1 MCTETVAWRVGFSM
15 STRRLNRIEWLTKG
29 LKSPWPPP
37 AIASCGCRTGRRT
50 HRAGHRAHRAGQPR
64 PRWAADLVC
73 MGGIW
78 LCTADCTISM
88 MMRRGSLT
96 NWLCPPNRAYLI
108 RSSSVYIRGYQTLD
122 ERRNRDREIEHFPSF
137 SMFFRIFKFHTIM
150 HIWSE
155 AAQCILGGVK
165 STILEPRKY
174 GHSTKA

>member
-1 MCTETVAWRVGFSM
+1 MFWVVQKSGKKLKQTNDHSKIVSSHCTCTETVAWRVGFSM

-29 LKSPWPPP
+29 LKSPWPPS
-37 AIASCGCRTGRRT
+37 AATSFGCRTGRRT
-50 HRAGHRAHRAGQPR
+50 HSAGHRAHRAGQPR

-108 RSSSVYIRGYQTLD
+108 RSSSVYIRGCQINNTRTHGIWTLNEELNHTNLKCLGQT
-122 ERRNRDREIEHFPSF
+122 
-137 SMFFRIFKFHTIM
+137 
-150 HIWSE
+150 W
-155 AAQCILGGVK
+155 Q
-165 STILEPRKY
+165 
-174 GHSTKA
+174 TKQL

>member
-29 LKSPWPPP
+29 LKSPWPP
-37 AIASCGCRTGRRT
+37 AVASRGRCCGCRTDRRAR
-50 HRAGHRAHRAGQPR
+50 HAGHRAHRAGQPR

-108 RSSSVYIRGYQTLD
+108 RSSSVYIRGCQKLNEPFIMKPIDTTFCTFLVNV
-122 ERRNRDREIEHFPSF
+122 ERLEWPTGRNKQYGPVLKSRR
-137 SMFFRIFKFHTIM
+137 FKKVRVQNVRLV
-150 HIWSE
+150 S
-155 AAQCILGGVK
+155 
-165 STILEPRKY
+165 
-174 GHSTKA
+174 

>member
-1 MCTETVAWRVGFSM
+1 MKKKLNKLILQKSPTPLRIETVAWRVGFSM

-29 LKSPWPPP
+29 LKSPWPPL
-37 AIASCGCRTGRRT
+37 AATSCGRRT

-108 RSSSVYIRGYQTLD
+108 RSSSVYIRGCQIDNTGSQPF
-122 ERRNRDREIEHFPSF
+122 RHCQIMTKSA
-137 SMFFRIFKFHTIM
+137 FFTIGR
-150 HIWSE
+150 SPE
-155 AAQCILGGVK
+155 AAQCLLGV
-165 STILEPRKY
+165 SNCRY
-174 GHSTKA
+174 